1 MIGRRG
7 FIRGLLGAALY
18 IGASGSF
25 ASAEN
30 DAGQTIRMYNT
41 HTREYISVAHRDAR
55 GYIPEALERINHF
68 LRCHYNNEVHPIDP
82 ALIDLLCTVDRAHGG
97 GNVLQVI
104 SGYRSPAYNAILAS
118 NSSGVARSS
127 MHMKGQA
134 IDFTIPGTLNRDL
147 FRTVRSLEAGGAGI
161 YPKFVHMDTGRV
173 RTWGSVAHS
182 S

>member
-1 MIGRRG
+1 MIGRRS

-18 IGASGSF
+18 IGASESF
-25 ASAEN
+25 AFADN

-41 HTREYISVAHRDAR
+41 HTREYISVAHRDAW

-82 ALIDLLCTVDRAHGG
+82 ALIDLLCKVDKEYGG

-104 SGYRSPAYNAILAS
+104 SGYRSPAYNAILARH
-118 NSSGVARSS
+118 SSGVARSS

-134 IDFTIPGTLNRDL
+134 IDFTIPGTLNRNL
-147 FRTVRSLEAGGAGI
+147 FRTVRSLESGGAGI
-161 YPKFVHMDTGRV
+161 YPEFVHMDTGRV
-173 RTWGSVAHS
+173 RYWGRV
-182 S
+182 